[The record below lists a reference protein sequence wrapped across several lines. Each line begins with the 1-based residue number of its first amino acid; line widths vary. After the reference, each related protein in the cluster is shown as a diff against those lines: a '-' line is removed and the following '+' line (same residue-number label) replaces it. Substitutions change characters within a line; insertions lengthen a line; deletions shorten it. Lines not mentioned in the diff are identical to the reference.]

1 MGETVSTKILLI
13 PWTLITILIISLR
26 HFLNGISRD
35 ETFKLCDENAQQH
48 GLMSRLYPGS
58 TSILWRELLKIP
70 VSSSC
75 SNVSL
80 SANTVST
87 LQAQHKY
94 SEKTRDTIEKYILLK
109 CFIAG
114 WDFNSCFMIRALNS
128 QLVPG
133 IPHHLYQQHH
143 HQHYHRDWA
152 DWRLAMSGNLPIA
165 IHWSQ
170 IWRKKKHN
178 KRKKERKK
186 KGRIC

>member
-13 PWTLITILIISLR
+13 PWTLITILITSLR

-80 SANTVST
+80 SADTVST
-87 LQAQHKY
+87 LQAQHKC
-94 SEKTRDTIEKYILLK
+94 SEKNKRHDREIHSVEMFHRRMGFQFMFYDPCFVLTTGSWYLSPPSSSTQLKTVYNICKHYSSAGLGLMDTIKEENTLYI
-109 CFIAG
+109 
-114 WDFNSCFMIRALNS
+114 
-128 QLVPG
+128 
-133 IPHHLYQQHH
+133 
-143 HQHYHRDWA
+143 
-152 DWRLAMSGNLPIA
+152 
-165 IHWSQ
+165 
-170 IWRKKKHN
+170 
-178 KRKKERKK
+178 
-186 KGRIC
+186 

>member
-1 MGETVSTKILLI
+1 MQWK
-13 PWTLITILIISLR
+13 
-26 HFLNGISRD
+26 
-35 ETFKLCDENAQQH
+35 
-48 GLMSRLYPGS
+48 
-58 TSILWRELLKIP
+58 
-70 VSSSC
+70 
-75 SNVSL
+75 
-80 SANTVST
+80 
-87 LQAQHKY
+87 
-94 SEKTRDTIEKYILLK
+94 KTRDTIEKYILLK

-178 KRKKERKK
+178 KRKKERREVEFARMIKVKK
-186 KGRIC
+186 IWGKGRRKRQKEGLGVGFAYGFVLVRWWAMSGGSKWHANDVWAGGSWWRWQCWRICE